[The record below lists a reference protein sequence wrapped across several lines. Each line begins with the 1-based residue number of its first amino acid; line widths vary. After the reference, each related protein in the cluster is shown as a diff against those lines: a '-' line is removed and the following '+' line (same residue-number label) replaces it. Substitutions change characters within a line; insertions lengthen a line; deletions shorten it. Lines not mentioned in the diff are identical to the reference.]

1 MIDVTLDFSTEAT
14 HAESAG
20 APSSALSPSSIPSAR
35 RNLPPP
41 IAEGSTGPQAASIAD
56 PDTPESCLEISHSQL
71 GSIPGRDTHSR
82 AGSTEAALLP
92 RGRTSSRA
100 SEPPPRT
107 SQRAKSRQPQ
117 ATSNSSRP
125 RSVAP
130 KSGEKRKQPAGVVS
144 DSEGHAPLA
153 KRLRHGVYDRWQH
166 DDLEAP
172 EEIPKDYLLSV

>member
-20 APSSALSPSSIPSAR
+20 APSSSLSPSSIPSAR

-41 IAEGSTGPQAASIAD
+41 IAQGSTGPQAASIAD
-56 PDTPESCLEISHSQL
+56 PDTPESRLEISHSQL
-71 GSIPGRDTHSR
+71 GSIPGRDIHSR
-82 AGSTEAALLP
+82 AGSTEAVPLP

-125 RSVAP
+125 RSVVETVCVDVRGGIMFD
-130 KSGEKRKQPAGVVS
+130 SGGVRVSAKLPVVFKNSTELRRLKRAF
-144 DSEGHAPLA
+144 
-153 KRLRHGVYDRWQH
+153 YTDR
-166 DDLEAP
+166 
-172 EEIPKDYLLSV
+172 